1 MEEYSNDFFH
11 ENINLKIA
19 NYFFSI
25 GRYSYALKWF
35 NKIGEN
41 NVNLYERN
49 QFFYNKAYTFFVTKQ
64 YEKSKSLFE
73 KLKFIDQFKFESNY
87 YLGYISYLLDDY
99 ENALESFNVINNTD
113 QKDELIFLRAKM
125 NFRLGRFEEAAK
137 IGLSN
142 IKNFKG
148 DKYSQ
153 MSKIIGES

>member
-1 MEEYSNDFFH
+1 MRETSFF
-11 ENINLKIA
+11 IIKLI
-19 NYFFSI
+19 
-25 GRYSYALKWF
+25 L
-35 NKIGEN
+35 
-41 NVNLYERN
+41 
-49 QFFYNKAYTFFVTKQ
+49 FVTKQ

-73 KLKFIDQFKFESNY
+73 KLQFIDQFKFESNY

-137 IGLSN
+137 IGLGN

-148 DKYSQ
+148 NKYSQ
-153 MSKIIGES
+153 MSKIIGESFFNLKDYKSALSFLISYEGKM